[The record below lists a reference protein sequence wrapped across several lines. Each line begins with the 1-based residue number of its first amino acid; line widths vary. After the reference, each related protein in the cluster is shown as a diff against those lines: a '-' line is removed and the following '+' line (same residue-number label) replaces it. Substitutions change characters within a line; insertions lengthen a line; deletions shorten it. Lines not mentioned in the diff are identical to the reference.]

1 MKKPIKIAFVIDTI
15 ETPAAG
21 TERQLLLLLNNLD
34 KTRFEPYLICLRNSS
49 WLKEQNFF
57 FPVIILNL
65 KSLFSLKFISSLFKF
80 RRLYKEKRF
89 DIIQTFFK
97 DTNVF
102 GTVAAKFAGCPVIIS
117 SRRNIGYWHS
127 KFDIKILRFLRRW
140 TSHYLANSNT
150 AKEQTVM
157 VEKVSSEKIK
167 VIYNALDLEKFK
179 DINPALRTKQR
190 QLWKIEDNEIL
201 IGSIANLRKVKNID
215 AIITAATKLCQN
227 FSNLK
232 FVVIGEGE
240 EREHLQKLIKMN
252 SLTEKF
258 LLPGRYENIIPCLA
272 AFDIAV
278 LVSSSESFSNVLIE
292 YMAAGLPIVASDVGG
307 NSEAI
312 VDNESGLLYRLANPD
327 ELVKSVTRII
337 NDRELTDK
345 LKTNARK
352 RAWENYRKEE
362 IIQQYEDYYSALVKG

>member
-1 MKKPIKIAFVIDTI
+1 MINIVFIIDRMWGSTG
-15 ETPAAG
+15 G
-21 TERQLLLLLNNLD
+21 TEGQLLKLLEQLD
-34 KTRFEPYLICLRNSS
+34 KHKYKPFLICLYNTD
-49 WLKEQNFF
+49 WLKQQSL
-57 FPVIILNL
+57 PYPIIILNL
-65 KSLFSLKFISSLFKF
+65 KRLLSLKFVISIIKF
-80 RRLYKEKRF
+80 YKINKIYKF
-89 DIIQTFFK
+89 DIVQTFFR
-97 DTNVF
+97 DANIFV
-102 GTVAAKFAGCPVIIS
+102 TVAAKFAGCPVIIS
-117 SRRNIGYWHS
+117 SRRNIGYWFR
-127 KFDIKILRFLRRW
+127 KFDIPLLKFLRRW
-140 TSHYLANSNT
+140 TSVYLANSNT

-157 VEKVSSEKIK
+157 VEKVPSEKIK

-292 YMAAGLPIVASDVGG
+292 YMAAGLPIVASNVGG